1 MRRRLLPRR
10 LSAPAARRPPLSQAR
25 PVAKPSPAKLSV
37 DCPHCGFKQME
48 YAAAKSTMCRQ
59 CGAHFVPSAP
69 RVELRLRP
77 KGEPVEIISDPSL
90 FRKLE
95 GFWTKHHSSVIEC
108 FDCKATQE
116 ISSAATSTIC
126 PKCSKHIDLRD
137 YKITTSFSRSIRTHG
152 QVHLTA
158 KGDLSSSSVT
168 CRSAL
173 IEGKMR
179 GNVHCLGTATI
190 NFSGKIPGR
199 LTAEHVLVE
208 RKSEVQFFRRI
219 RVKSIEIRGRMTGE
233 IIAEGAVIIHRGAM
247 LDGNVTAKSI
257 SVEKG
262 GIFSGQLIIGNAGL
276 TQAELLPE
284 LKLTVTVPEEMIS
297 PAVVPHPLPAT

>member
-1 MRRRLLPRR
+1 
-10 LSAPAARRPPLSQAR
+10 
-25 PVAKPSPAKLSV
+25 
-37 DCPHCGFKQME
+37 ME

-69 RVELRLRP
+69 KLQVRLRS
-77 KGEPVEIISDPSL
+77 KDEPVGPVADPSL
-90 FRKLE
+90 FRRLE
-95 GFWTKHHSSVIEC
+95 GFWSKHHSAIIEC
-108 FDCKATQE
+108 FDCKATQQV
-116 ISSAATSTIC
+116 SSAASSTIC

-137 YKITTSFSRSIRTHG
+137 YKITTSFSRSIRTNG

-158 KGDLSSSSVT
+158 KGALSSSNVT
-168 CRSAL
+168 CRAAL
-173 IEGKMR
+173 IEGKLR
-179 GNVHCLGTATI
+179 GNLHCLGTATI
-190 NFSGKIPGR
+190 NFTGKIPGR
-199 LTAEHVLVE
+199 LTAEHILVE
-208 RKSEVQFFRRI
+208 RKSDVQFFRRV

-233 IIAEGAVIIHRGAM
+233 IIAEGTVVIHRNAM

-262 GIFSGQLIIGNAGL
+262 GIFCGQLVIGNAGL

-284 LKLTVTVPEEMIS
+284 SKPTVRAESEANP

>member
-1 MRRRLLPRR
+1 
-10 LSAPAARRPPLSQAR
+10 
-25 PVAKPSPAKLSV
+25 
-37 DCPHCGFKQME
+37 ME

-69 RVELRLRP
+69 KMEVRLRP
-77 KGEPVEIISDPSL
+77 KDEPVESVAADPSI

-95 GFWTKHHSSVIEC
+95 GFWTKHHSSIIEC

-137 YKITTSFSRSIRTHG
+137 YKIATSFSRSIRTHG
-152 QVHLTA
+152 QIHLTV
-158 KGDLSSSSVT
+158 KGDLSSSNVT

-173 IEGKMR
+173 IEGKLR
-179 GNVHCLGTATI
+179 GNLICLGTATI

-199 LTAEHVLVE
+199 LTAEHILVE
-208 RKSEVQFFRRI
+208 RKSVVQFFRRV
-219 RVKSIEIRGRMTGE
+219 RVKSIEIRGQVTGE
-233 IIAEGAVIIHRGAM
+233 IIAEGAVVIHRNAV
-247 LDGNVTAKSI
+247 LDGNVTAKAI

-262 GIFSGQLIIGNAGL
+262 GIFSGQLIIGSAGL

-284 LKLTVTVPEEMIS
+284 SKPAAAETTPDAIP